1 MTGWRRWLDIW
12 LRKTMDNS
20 AGIVAEDTLGGTREG
35 LEGDFRYQIADWRL
49 RKKTGQDK
57 VQL

>member
-1 MTGWRRWLDIW
+1 
-12 LRKTMDNS
+12 MDNS

>member
-1 MTGWRRWLDIW
+1 MSRSN
-12 LRKTMDNS
+12 LR
-20 AGIVAEDTLGGTREG
+20 GTRED